1 MSARIGSAG
10 RSLPRGPGRRSLAS
24 GVAALAAAVALVAVG
39 CTGGGGSVSGTSPS
53 GPSRFPTILTGCT
66 VGGQA
71 ARCRYVWVPQDWAHP
86 HGPRIPLEVVVLP
99 ADTAHP
105 AADPL
110 FYLAGWGGRAAGY
123 GDSVENGFDW
133 ASQAFSGL
141 NRTRDLVFVEQRGTS
156 GSGLQTCPGLRL
168 TGTAAPAAVRAWV
181 RRCLASARRNPR
193 HDTTVSAA
201 RDLDQV
207 RTALGYH
214 KINLYG
220 PSYGVTIGLAYLQRY
235 SAHVRTAV
243 FDSGSLLNVPL
254 EQLGA
259 AHAQQA
265 FGQWARQCA
274 ADPACARAYHPAA
287 DLATV
292 LAHLKAHPARVTLP
306 RPGYSTSGPQTVTIT
321 VPFFL
326 QMINDKYLAS
336 SLTAV
341 FLPAD
346 LHAMARGQ
354 WQQVIDKRGYTTDI
368 LPTAG
373 PISLQD
379 VTIECSDTWAAINPA
394 KVRQQEANSV
404 FAPIF
409 TPAAAETLQA
419 LCANWPHDPGASG
432 SVHSSV
438 PVVFLNGT
446 ADNADPP
453 ANVAAA
459 PRTMPHALLVSV
471 PGAAHWVLNQ
481 TLNPGCLL
489 AATTAFIQTGKP
501 ASPTPWTRCTRTLA
515 HQPLPFSAP

>member
-1 MSARIGSAG
+1 MVCRRLARAAFRRWLSSPWARYRG
-10 RSLPRGPGRRSLAS
+10 RLAWL
-24 GVAALAAAVALVAVG
+24 AALAAAGVLLAAG
-39 CTGGGGSVSGTSPS
+39 CTGGGRP
-53 GPSRFPTILTGCT
+53 GPGLPKITLAGCM
-66 VGGQA
+66 VASQVP
-71 ARCRYVWVPQDWAHP
+71 ARCGYVRVPQDWAHSA
-86 HGPRIPLEVVVLP
+86 GPTMRLRVAVLL
-99 ADTAHP
+99 ARAGHH

-110 FYLAGWGGRAAGY
+110 FYLAGYGGQAVGY
-123 GDSVENGFDW
+123 GDAILNGLDW
-133 ASQAFSGL
+133 AAQAFAPL
-141 NRTRDLVFVEQRGTS
+141 NQTRDLVFVEQRGTP
-156 GSGLQTCPGLRL
+156 GSGLQTCPGLAPVPVP
-168 TGTAAPAAVRAWV
+168 GPAAVRASV
-181 RRCLASARRNPR
+181 RRCLAHVRRDPR
-193 HDTTVSAA
+193 HDTTTSAV

-207 RTALGYH
+207 RTALGYN

-220 PSYGVTIGLAYLQRY
+220 VSYGVTLGLAYLQRY

-292 LAHLKAHPARVTLP
+292 LAHLRAHPARVRFP

-326 QMINDKYLAS
+326 QMINNEYLAS

-373 PISLQD
+373 PVSLQD
-379 VTIECSDTWAAINPA
+379 VTIECSDTWAAIDPA
-394 KVRQQEANSV
+394 KVRQQTGSL